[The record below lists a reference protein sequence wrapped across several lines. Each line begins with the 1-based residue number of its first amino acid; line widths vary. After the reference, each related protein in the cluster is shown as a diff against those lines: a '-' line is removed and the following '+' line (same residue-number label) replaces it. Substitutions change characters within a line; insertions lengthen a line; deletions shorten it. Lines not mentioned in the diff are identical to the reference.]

1 MCLFQEKLSSEIL
14 SQNLDLVLRILPEEA
29 LGQQQY
35 LPEDT
40 YRGTLTRLDNQ
51 TSSNDVALG
60 SDERNQNTILSV
72 SSFRG
77 VALDML
83 KGSAC
88 LPNLISW

>member
-35 LPEDT
+35 SSEDT
-40 YRGTLTRLDNQ
+40 YHRTLTRSDNQ
-51 TSSNDVALG
+51 TNSDDVALDN
-60 SDERNQNTILSV
+60 DEGIQNITSTV

-77 VALDML
+77 FGHARGTRYV
-83 KGSAC
+83 C
-88 LPNLISW
+88 LI